1 MKLRECLLRRISK
14 SIDSNMASSNRVPIC
29 LVLFVFALTLRVIGI
44 HYGYWNGDERVN
56 DAAKALTGQLVPG
69 QHFYPPLFNYILA
82 VAFSALYAIGRLI
95 PVWNDTAEFRN
106 QYFADPTAFYLTARF
121 VTACMGAAVAPL
133 FYLIS
138 REVGVRRGPAIA
150 AGIVAAMIPINVLLS
165 HIAKSDVPL
174 ATMLVAIFYV
184 MLLTYRS
191 EYKDGMAVLLGLS
204 VSLAFSFKH
213 SFVFLALPLAAWHV
227 YWLAGHYERTALVRS
242 LALSA
247 VAFAVSWA
255 VFNIGI
261 VLDFDEFLAYQAIQ
275 AQMSIRESGST
286 LMGISTWL
294 SIASDI
300 GNGITPVGVLLYFMF
315 PALLLS
321 GRVEMQEHHKRH
333 LLAMWASLLFAMI
346 VIVFLTGSRQPPGL
360 WLPAFTGMALFAALT
375 VVLLINLREGPL
387 RIAGIAG
394 LVGLLAW
401 TAYGDGVVLRQA
413 LAKPVKSR
421 VSELIKQAYSDRN
434 IVTWAKLDL
443 PQTREGQQLEIN
455 RAQKLA
461 EKYDVTLPPRAE
473 ENLILSSAP
482 GAVNYIQGPTVFG
495 GLEHATDESLKNIV
509 RPYTWPIQNHEWSL
523 KHWTN
528 RDFDLF
534 VVASFQ
540 QRLPVMQRFIGEL
553 REKCELVSKFAARKP
568 LFIAHGLT
576 VFDCAPVTSAS
587 K

>member
-1 MKLRECLLRRISK
+1 MNLRECLLQRISK
-14 SIDSNMASSNRVPIC
+14 SIDSNIASSNTVPIC
-29 LVLFVFALTLRVIGI
+29 LVLFVFALTLRVTGI

-174 ATMLVAIFYV
+174 ATMLVAIF
-184 MLLTYRS
+184 
-191 EYKDGMAVLLGLS
+191 
-204 VSLAFSFKH
+204 
-213 SFVFLALPLAAWHV
+213 FVFLALPLAAWHV

-255 VFNIGI
+255 LFNIGI
-261 VLDFDEFLAYQAIQ
+261 VLDFNEFLAYQAIQ

-286 LMGISTWL
+286 LMGMSTWL

-300 GNGITPVGVLLYFMF
+300 GNGITPVGVLLYFVF
-315 PALLLS
+315 PVLLLS

-346 VIVFLTGSRQPPGL
+346 VIVCLTGSRQPPGL

-421 VSELIKQAYSDRN
+421 VSELIKRSSTCHKQGKASSSKSNVHRSS
-434 IVTWAKLDL
+434 
-443 PQTREGQQLEIN
+443 
-455 RAQKLA
+455 QKS
-461 EKYDVTLPPRAE
+461 T
-473 ENLILSSAP
+473 
-482 GAVNYIQGPTVFG
+482 T
-495 GLEHATDESLKNIV
+495 
-509 RPYTWPIQNHEWSL
+509 
-523 KHWTN
+523 
-528 RDFDLF
+528 
-534 VVASFQ
+534 
-540 QRLPVMQRFIGEL
+540 
-553 REKCELVSKFAARKP
+553 
-568 LFIAHGLT
+568 
-576 VFDCAPVTSAS
+576 
-587 K
+587 